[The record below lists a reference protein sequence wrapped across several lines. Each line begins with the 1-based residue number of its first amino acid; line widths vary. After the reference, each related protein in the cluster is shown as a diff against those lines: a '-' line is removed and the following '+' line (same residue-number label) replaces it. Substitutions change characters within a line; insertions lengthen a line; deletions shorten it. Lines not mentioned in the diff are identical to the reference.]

1 MTENEETNDEEAE
14 SEEISGVIKAIDDLK
29 GIANFFDNFKD
40 DYVKIS
46 RELHKMSKD
55 FQSMAK
61 VKGEK
66 IKLREVLALSMTLL
80 TEVFGAQPHS
90 KVLFLLHGV
99 EEMTR
104 DSLTKAS
111 GISPAAIRHA
121 LADLNNAKLVEYDV
135 EKETAK
141 LLKRIY

>member
-1 MTENEETNDEEAE
+1 MTE
-14 SEEISGVIKAIDDLK
+14 SEETDSEEITGVIKAIDDLK
-29 GIANFFDNFKD
+29 GIANFFDEFKD

-46 RELHKMSKD
+46 RELSKMSKE
-55 FQSMAK
+55 FESMAK

-66 IKLREVLALSMTLL
+66 IKLREILALSMTLL

-90 KVLFLLHGV
+90 KILFLLHGV
-99 EEMTR
+99 EEMSR

-111 GISPAAIRHA
+111 GISAAAIRHA
-121 LADLNNAKLVEYDV
+121 LADLNSAKLVEYDV

>member
-1 MTENEETNDEEAE
+1 MTESEETE

-29 GIANFFDNFKD
+29 NIANFFDEFKD

-46 RELHKMSKD
+46 RELQKMSKD
-55 FQSMAK
+55 FQGMAK
-61 VKGEK
+61 IKGEK

-90 KVLFLLHGV
+90 KILFLLHGV

-104 DSLTKAS
+104 DALTKAS

-121 LADLNNAKLVEYDV
+121 LADLNAAKLVEYDV
-135 EKETAK
+135 EKETGK

>member
-1 MTENEETNDEEAE
+1 MDKKLVNSFDNVRTDVND
-14 SEEISGVIKAIDDLK
+14 LL
-29 GIANFFDNFKD
+29 NFKD

-121 LADLNNAKLVEYDV
+121 LADLNTAKLVEYDV